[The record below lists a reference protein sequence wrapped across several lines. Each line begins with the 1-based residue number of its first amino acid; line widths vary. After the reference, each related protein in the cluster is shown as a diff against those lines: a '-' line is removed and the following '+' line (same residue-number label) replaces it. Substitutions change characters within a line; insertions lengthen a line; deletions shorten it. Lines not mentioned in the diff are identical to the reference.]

1 MDSVKKIIIIS
12 DGTGQTAKRLLDA
25 VLAQYTDHQ
34 DRFAVENI
42 YPEVRTRKRI
52 EEILKSI
59 NSDYLVIY
67 SMVSEDLSNYLHSFL
82 EEQRILHLNVLE
94 PMLQTMWKFLGVH
107 PVYTPGL
114 LQIIDDRYYRK
125 VDAIGYT
132 AEHDDGRG
140 HRLAEAELVLVGPSR
155 TCKTPISM
163 YTTCNY
169 GLRVANIPIVPHP
182 TMKEQLLERLSRID
196 PKITFGLLMQP
207 DALMKVRE
215 ERAELLSG
223 SESGLRH
230 LKGYQDLQEIR
241 EELRFCRLLYEE
253 QGWTALDVTS
263 RAIEE
268 VALDIVRRLK
278 TFRNH
283 RVPG

>member
-1 MDSVKKIIIIS
+1 MDTAKKIIIIS

-25 VLAQYTDHQ
+25 VLAQYTEQQ
-34 DRFAVENI
+34 DRFAVERI
-42 YPEVRTRKRI
+42 YQNVRTKKRVDD
-52 EEILKSI
+52 ILQDI
-59 NSDYLVIY
+59 NCDCLVIY
-67 SMVSEDLSNYLHSFL
+67 SMVSEDLSNYLHAFL

-94 PMLQTMWKFLGVH
+94 PMLHTMWKFLGVH
-107 PVYTPGL
+107 PTYQPGL
-114 LQIIDDRYYRK
+114 LQTIDDRYYKK
-125 VDAIGYT
+125 VDAIGFT

-140 HRLAEAELVLVGPSR
+140 HRLNEAELVLVGPSR

-169 GLRVANIPIVPHP
+169 GLRVANIPIVPQP
-182 TMKEQLLERLSRID
+182 MMKEQLLERLAGID
-196 PKITFGLLMQP
+196 PHLVFGLLMQP
-207 DALMKVRE
+207 DALTKVRE

-230 LKGYQDLQEIR
+230 LKGYQDLQNIR

>member
-1 MDSVKKIIIIS
+1 MDRVKKIIIIS

-25 VLAQYTDHQ
+25 VLAQYTEQQ
-34 DRFAVENI
+34 DRFAVENT
-42 YPEVRTRKRI
+42 YSEVRTKKRVDDI
-52 EEILKSI
+52 IKDI

-67 SMVSEDLSNYLHSFL
+67 SIVSEDLGNYLRAFL

-107 PVYTPGL
+107 PVYKPGL
-114 LQIIDDRYYRK
+114 LQVIDDRYYKK

-140 HRLAEAELVLVGPSR
+140 HRLNEADLILVGPSR

-163 YTTCNY
+163 YSTCNL
-169 GLRVANIPIVPHP
+169 GLKVANIPIVPHP
-182 TMKEQLLERLSRID
+182 TMRDQLLERLAGID
-196 PKITFGLLMQP
+196 PKIIYGLVMQP
-207 DALMKVRE
+207 EALMKVRQ

-241 EELRFCRLLYEE
+241 EELRFCRLLYDE
-253 QGWTALDVTS
+253 QGWTSLDVTG

-268 VALDIVRRLK
+268 VSLDIARRLK
-278 TFRNH
+278 AVQNH
-283 RVPG
+283 RGHS